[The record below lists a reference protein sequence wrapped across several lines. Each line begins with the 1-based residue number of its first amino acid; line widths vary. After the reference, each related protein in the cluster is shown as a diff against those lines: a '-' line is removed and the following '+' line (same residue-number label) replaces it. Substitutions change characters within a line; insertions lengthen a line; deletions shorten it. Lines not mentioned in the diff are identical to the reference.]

1 MVRTRAGNGVSA
13 VAGRQLAPP
22 RRPYDNAG
30 ADGDSP
36 GRLLMHILGLT
47 TMGES
52 AAALL
57 RDGQVVAC
65 AEEERF
71 SRHKHHIGFPHQ
83 ALRYCLQAGGLT
95 LAEVDHVTHYWK
107 PWVLGHR
114 IAHTLGVALK
124 GPRLFAARAR
134 RGTSQVRGSYMPMFT
149 LPRRLRRETPGARFR
164 FHYVDH
170 HLSHAA
176 STFYVS
182 PFDEAAILTFD
193 GAGESTT
200 VLFAHGR
207 GNRIEVLR
215 RIKLPHSLGQFY
227 SAATN
232 FLGFDMFAGDEYK
245 VMGMAA
251 WGQPTFASALAREA
265 VVCDRPGSFRLDITF
280 LDHHLAKHHVYGERA
295 VRVLGPPRAPDAEVL
310 PRHHDVAASVQKVFE
325 ETFFHLL
332 RWLSAETGSRN
343 LCLAGGCALNSLANG
358 KVPAATPF
366 EHVFIQPASHDAGG
380 ALGSALWVH
389 HARLAAPRNGQ
400 VMRHAYWG
408 PGFEEAECRAAAEAA
423 GLVVRR
429 LEDDVLCAETAA
441 LLARGGLVAWFQGRM
456 EWGPRALGNRSF
468 LADPRRAEMKET
480 LNRKIKLREPFRPFA
495 PSMPAEEAPRYF
507 AAPLDAPFMTTVA
520 PVRPERRAEIPAVV
534 HVDGTARPQLVER
547 DVNPRFWALLRAFE
561 AVSGVPVLLN
571 TSFNVQEP
579 IVCTPQDAVR
589 TFLRTEVDCL
599 VMGNLVVTRPVP
611 PASA

>member
-1 MVRTRAGNGVSA
+1 
-13 VAGRQLAPP
+13 
-22 RRPYDNAG
+22 
-30 ADGDSP
+30 
-36 GRLLMHILGLT
+36 MHILGLT

-57 RDGQVVAC
+57 RDGRLVAC

-71 SRHKHHIGFPHQ
+71 SRQKHHVGFPHH
-83 ALRYCLQAGGLT
+83 ALRYCLREAGITPADL
-95 LAEVDHVTHYWK
+95 DHVTHYWK

-114 IAHTLGVALK
+114 VAHTLGVALK

-134 RGTSQVRGSYMPMFT
+134 RGTAQVRGAYLPMFT
-149 LPRRLRRETPGARFR
+149 LPWRLRRQLGAPRFR

-176 STFYVS
+176 SAFYVS
-182 PFDEAAILTFD
+182 PFEEAAILSFD

-200 VLFAHGR
+200 VLFAHGQGR
-207 GNRIEVLR
+207 RIEVLR

-245 VMGMAA
+245 VMGMAG
-251 WGQPTFASALAREA
+251 WGQPVYALELAREV
-265 VVCDRPGSFRLDITF
+265 VVCDGPGSFRLDITF
-280 LDHHLAKHHVYGERA
+280 LDHHLAKHHVYGARA
-295 VRVLGPPRAPDAEVL
+295 RRLLGAPRGADEEVQ

-325 ETFFHLL
+325 DTFFHLL
-332 RWLSAETGSRN
+332 RWLHGKTGSRR

-358 KVPAATPF
+358 KVTTATPF
-366 EHVFIQPASHDAGG
+366 EDVFIQPASHDAGG

-389 HARLAAPRNGQ
+389 HERLGRERDGQ

-408 PGFEEAECRAAAEAA
+408 PGFTEAECRAAAHAS
-423 GLVVRR
+423 GLAPRR
-429 LEDDVLCAETAA
+429 LDDDELVADTAA

-456 EWGPRALGNRSF
+456 EWGPRALGHRSF
-468 LADPRRAEMKET
+468 LADPRRAEMKEA

-495 PSMPAEEAPRYF
+495 PSLPVEEAPRYF
-507 AAPLDAPFMTTVA
+507 GVALDAPFMTTVA
-520 PVRPERRAEIPAVV
+520 AVLPERRAEIPAVV

-547 DVNPRFWALLRAFE
+547 AVNPRYWALLRAFE
-561 AVSGVPVLLN
+561 KETGVPVLLN

-579 IVCTPQDAVR
+579 IVCTPADAVA
-589 TFLRTEVDCL
+589 TFLRTDVDRL
-599 VMGNLVVTRPVP
+599 VMGNLVVDR
-611 PASA
+611 AALAQ